1 MSRDEEL
8 ETEILR
14 DRDFKKRVSTSQDR
28 DQVSKLHHCHL
39 HITVAIGAHLKAEYT
54 LWSVSEYIIWV
65 DNTFLTKMRKIYARN
80 TSRGPRQVPRSP
92 PLNTPLLVPE
102 Q

>member
-54 LWSVSEYIIWV
+54 L
-65 DNTFLTKMRKIYARN
+65 
-80 TSRGPRQVPRSP
+80 
-92 PLNTPLLVPE
+92 
-102 Q
+102 